1 MIGATTR
8 QASATR
14 RGRHARRWITVAVIV
29 VAIASGGATAWA
41 ITARSGPGYRTATV
55 ARADIT
61 QTLLSTGTIE
71 PVSQANVSF
80 PVAGQVASVSV
91 GPGSRVRAG
100 QVIARLSRTALAS
113 AVSAGQSEVAAAT
126 VRLAA
131 DQASQTTAAA
141 RGGGGGGIPSSIAR
155 ELAAITR
162 QQAAVRAARH
172 RIDANLTAAK
182 ALLATETALC
192 AAIPTPTP
200 TPTPSPTG
208 SVPAPAPSPS
218 ACQAAIT
225 RVLSGETSIA
235 AAEQSL
241 ADSESALGTALSK
254 VTAAVT
260 KAAGSGSRGATTRAP
275 ATAAQLA
282 ADQASLDAANA
293 RLSVARQDLG
303 AATLVAPIA
312 GTVALVNIAPGQQ
325 VTGGQGSGSTADF
338 VIAGAGGQEA
348 ITTVSVPDVG
358 KLRVGQPATVTVD
371 GSDTSISGAV
381 VAIGVLA
388 STSSAGNASY
398 PVTIGLAADAPTLF
412 AGAGATVA
420 ITLATV
426 NDAITVPTSAVHG
439 TGAATFVTVL
449 KAGKPVRVRVA
460 VGATSPVRTAISAGL
475 SVGEHVILADM
486 STPLPANTNPFAQTP
501 RSVRDK

>member
-1 MIGATTR
+1 
-8 QASATR
+8 
-14 RGRHARRWITVAVIV
+14 
-29 VAIASGGATAWA
+29 
-41 ITARSGPGYRTATV
+41 
-55 ARADIT
+55 

-113 AVSAGQSEVAAAT
+113 AVSAGQSEVGAAT

-235 AAEQSL
+235 A
-241 ADSESALGTALSK
+241 
-254 VTAAVT
+254 
-260 KAAGSGSRGATTRAP
+260 
-275 ATAAQLA
+275 
-282 ADQASLDAANA
+282 
-293 RLSVARQDLG
+293 
-303 AATLVAPIA
+303 
-312 GTVALVNIAPGQQ
+312 
-325 VTGGQGSGSTADF
+325 
-338 VIAGAGGQEA
+338 
-348 ITTVSVPDVG
+348 
-358 KLRVGQPATVTVD
+358 
-371 GSDTSISGAV
+371 
-381 VAIGVLA
+381 
-388 STSSAGNASY
+388 
-398 PVTIGLAADAPTLF
+398 
-412 AGAGATVA
+412 
-420 ITLATV
+420 
-426 NDAITVPTSAVHG
+426 
-439 TGAATFVTVL
+439 
-449 KAGKPVRVRVA
+449 
-460 VGATSPVRTAISAGL
+460 
-475 SVGEHVILADM
+475 
-486 STPLPANTNPFAQTP
+486 
-501 RSVRDK
+501 